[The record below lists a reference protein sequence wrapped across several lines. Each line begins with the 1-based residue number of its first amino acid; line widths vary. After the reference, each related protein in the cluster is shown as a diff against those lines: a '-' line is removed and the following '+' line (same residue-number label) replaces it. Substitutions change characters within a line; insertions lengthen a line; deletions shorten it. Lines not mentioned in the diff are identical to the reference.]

1 MAIQYSVA
9 VRDAQNNA
17 FETTVGVSPTLE
29 VRTGAAPANCA
40 AADSGSV
47 LVTITLPADWMAA
60 SSSGLMSKAGTWT
73 ASASGTGTA
82 AHYRIKAGAT
92 CHMQGTVSQA
102 AGSGGTGDLKLSQ
115 ATADIV
121 SGQSVTITQFDITR
135 GNA

>member
-17 FETTVGVSPTLE
+17 VETTIGVSPTLE
-29 VRTGAAPANCA
+29 IRTGAAPANCA
-40 AADSGSV
+40 AADTGTV
-47 LVTITLPADWMAA
+47 LVTITLPSDWMAA

-82 AHYRIKAGAT
+82 GHYRIKAGAT
-92 CHMQGTVSQA
+92 CHMQGTVSQQA
-102 AGSGGTGDLKLSQ
+102 ASGGTGDLKLGQ
-115 ATADIV
+115 ATADLV
-121 SGQSVTITQFDITR
+121 SGQTVTITQFDITR